1 MGKINS
7 NDRCLINSYTME
19 IIAYLMDHDW
29 DINDNAIDKI
39 QDTLVDFYK
48 TIKRMS
54 FLKFDIDDAKEY
66 LFDELNF
73 RNSHQ
78 SKYYPRE
85 NVNSAS
91 DIFNILSDYY
101 MISKDEDFYLD
112 LIQYLRD
119 NKKLNVW
126 K

>member
-1 MGKINS
+1 MN
-7 NDRCLINSYTME
+7 
-19 IIAYLMDHDW
+19 
-29 DINDNAIDKI
+29 
-39 QDTLVDFYK
+39 
-48 TIKRMS
+48 
-54 FLKFDIDDAKEY
+54 FLKFDINDAKEY

-73 RNSHQ
+73 INSHQ

-85 NVNSAS
+85 NLNSAS